1 MMSKLEQIEREIER
15 KKSALVRGACSAQV
29 SFETSAKD
37 EAYDEILA
45 YVRGLQFEDSL
56 PQKFEPDLFRDILVK
71 MKMDTTANLTKISVG
86 FSENGKPKE
95 TWTPAQRVCTA
106 RALVIAAQDILEN
119 ACFDLIRGEEEEG
132 KA

>member
-1 MMSKLEQIEREIER
+1 MMTKLEQIEKEIER

-29 SFETSAKD
+29 SFETSVKD

-56 PQKFEPDLFRDILVK
+56 PERFEPDLFRNILVK
-71 MKMDTTANLTKISVG
+71 MKIDTVSNRTKISVG

-95 TWTPAQRVCTA
+95 TWTPAQRTCTA
-106 RALVIAAQDILEN
+106 RALVIAAQDLLEG
-119 ACFDLIRGEEEEG
+119 ACFDLIRKEEEEET
-132 KA
+132 